1 MSMSRPGAVSA
12 LAAVAAAAL
21 LSGCGGAQPGV
32 AVKVGDESISS
43 NRIDDLAAEYCTA
56 VEEQLQGNAQRVPQR
71 YFRAGIASSLAMR
84 TVAEQLAEEYSVE
97 AGRTY
102 DQQVSQLQQSV
113 AVLDED
119 VQEAVIE
126 VESSKAYVEAVQAA
140 VGEVVLEQE
149 GDGEAAYTEQVER
162 GQVAFEDWISE
173 HGLEFDPSLG
183 IGLVK
188 GQVTSVD
195 TSLSFPVGDD
205 ATDGD
210 AETPDAAYATGL
222 PDAHRCG

>member
-1 MSMSRPGAVSA
+1 VSLSRPGAVAA
-12 LAAVAAAAL
+12 LAVVAAL

-32 AVKVGDESISS
+32 AVKVGDETISS
-43 NRIDDLAAEYCTA
+43 NRIDELAGEYCTA
-56 VEEQLQGNAQRVPQR
+56 IEDQLTGNSQRVPQR

-84 TVAEQLAEEYSVE
+84 SVAEQLAAEYDVE
-97 AGRTY
+97 PGSTY
-102 DQQVSQLQQSV
+102 DQQVAELQQSV

-119 VQEAVIE
+119 VQESVIE

-149 GDGEAAYTEQVER
+149 GDGQAEYSEQVKR
-162 GQVAFEDWISE
+162 GQAVFEDWISE

-188 GQVTSVD
+188 GKVTSVD
-195 TSLSFPVGDD
+195 TSLSFPVGDN
-205 ATDGD
+205 ATNGS
-210 AETPDAAYATGL
+210 AEEPDAVYAAGL
-222 PDAHRCG
+222 PDSHRCG